1 MRKKSQQ
8 LIESMMKKRGYAY
21 PSYKKL
27 AEEDPDFLET
37 YDKLYELVM
46 LRRRI
51 FPEKI
56 KELFF
61 LCAIAARNPGDAS
74 AMRNHMKRA
83 LVKGATKE
91 EIIEALECAFF
102 PGGALS
108 LLYSL
113 NILVDLHSQNQ
124 PSSAQLDPRSV

>member
-8 LIESMMKKRGYAY
+8 LIEDMMKKRGYAY
-21 PSYKKL
+21 PSHKHL
-27 AEEDPDFLET
+27 AEEDPEFLET

-46 LRRRI
+46 FRRRV

-61 LCAIAARNPGDAS
+61 LCAIAARNPGDPT

-83 LVKGATKE
+83 LEKKRKSLRHLNVHSSPE
-91 EIIEALECAFF
+91 E
-102 PGGALS
+102 
-108 LLYSL
+108 
-113 NILVDLHSQNQ
+113 HSA
-124 PSSAQLDPRSV
+124 SSTASTC